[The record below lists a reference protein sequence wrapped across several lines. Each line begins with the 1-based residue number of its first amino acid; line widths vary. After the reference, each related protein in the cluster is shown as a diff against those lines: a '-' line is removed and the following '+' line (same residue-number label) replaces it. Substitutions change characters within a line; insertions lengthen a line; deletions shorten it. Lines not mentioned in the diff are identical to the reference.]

1 MASQSTGRRT
11 ALARWITSRDNPLST
26 RVIVNRIWQY
36 HFGRGLVATSSDF
49 GRLGEPPSH
58 PELLDWLTT
67 YFLDDDWKFKRLH
80 RLIMTSAAYRQ
91 SAVREMPQLARLK
104 DPTNRLLWKFNSR
117 RLDAEQ
123 IRDAML
129 AVSGELNTSVGG
141 ASVGADQPRRTIYTK
156 IIRNRRDALLDAF
169 DAPDNFN
176 STSERNVTTTP
187 TQSLLMI
194 NGPWTLS
201 RARALASRLQRGE
214 AADEKQTVTQ
224 AYRLVYGRKPNS
236 SEVAAATA
244 FLRDQ
249 TKRATPKLANV
260 PQPAADPRTAALID
274 FCHVLLNSSEFL
286 YVD

>member
-1 MASQSTGRRT
+1 
-11 ALARWITSRDNPLST
+11 
-26 RVIVNRIWQY
+26 
-36 HFGRGLVATSSDF
+36 
-49 GRLGEPPSH
+49 
-58 PELLDWLTT
+58 
-67 YFLDDDWKFKRLH
+67 
-80 RLIMTSAAYRQ
+80 
-91 SAVREMPQLARLK
+91 
-104 DPTNRLLWKFNSR
+104 
-117 RLDAEQ
+117 
-123 IRDAML
+123 
-129 AVSGELNTSVGG
+129 
-141 ASVGADQPRRTIYTK
+141 
-156 IIRNRRDALLDAF
+156 
-169 DAPDNFN
+169 
-176 STSERNVTTTP
+176 
-187 TQSLLMI
+187 MI

-249 TKRATPKLANV
+249 AKRATPKLANV

>member
-1 MASQSTGRRT
+1 MDS
-11 ALARWITSRDNPLST
+11 
-26 RVIVNRIWQY
+26 
-36 HFGRGLVATSSDF
+36 
-49 GRLGEPPSH
+49 
-58 PELLDWLTT
+58 
-67 YFLDDDWKFKRLH
+67 
-80 RLIMTSAAYRQ
+80 
-91 SAVREMPQLARLK
+91 
-104 DPTNRLLWKFNSR
+104 
-117 RLDAEQ
+117 
-123 IRDAML
+123 
-129 AVSGELNTSVGG
+129 
-141 ASVGADQPRRTIYTK
+141 DQPRSKIYTK
-156 IIRNRRDALLDAF
+156 ILRNRRDALLDAF

-201 RARALASRLQRGE
+201 RARALASRLQRGQ

-249 TKRATPKLANV
+249 AKRATPKIGDKTV
-260 PQPAADPRTAALID
+260 STDPRTAALID